1 MRQAVESAG
10 WHKDCLS
17 ISLRKF
23 GDIATSDGWT
33 IAGGPREA
41 EEVPMESLT
50 DSAYVSG
57 HRHRRRHQRVPRRN
71 IVLLALLGII
81 FLVGIASAVGLIVG
95 YSLHVF

>member
-1 MRQAVESAG
+1 LNLLDGTRIACRFPCA
-10 WHKDCLS
+10 
-17 ISLRKF
+17 SLETLRRP
-23 GDIATSDGWT
+23 TDGRSP
-33 IAGGPREA
+33 GGPREA